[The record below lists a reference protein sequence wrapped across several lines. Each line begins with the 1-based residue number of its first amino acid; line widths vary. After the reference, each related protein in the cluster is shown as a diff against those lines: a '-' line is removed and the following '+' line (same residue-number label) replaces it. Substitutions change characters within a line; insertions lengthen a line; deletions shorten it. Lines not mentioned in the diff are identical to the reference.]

1 MKLDFNT
8 YPLSVYSQSTSKN
21 ILKLIG
27 GCIPQSRLSRSS
39 TGLAILSSFVSRA
52 AGAGLLSLIDNVS
65 IGLKGEKARKCLA
78 NLIREQT
85 NRVNRNPSK
94 LLEDAQLNLMASSCV
109 TGYLSSLESASFGN
123 GVKNMGKLLLGL
135 FSLQNPL
142 EVIAESVIEVSNKY
156 DDICQVYHI
165 AFLLTVYNSNTRLED
180 MIKRLITESLCNDDG
195 GESDF
200 SIKKRPVLFSGVQYK
215 TLEEN
220 EKNRMG
226 FLTEGTRGVGDLY
239 DSFVKW
245 RIDINAQ

>member
-65 IGLKGEKARKCLA
+65 LGLKGEKARKCLA

-85 NRVNRNPSK
+85 SRVNRNPSK
-94 LLEDAQLNLMASSCV
+94 LLEESQINLMATSCV
-109 TGYLSSLESASFGN
+109 TGYLGSLESASFGN
-123 GVKNMGKLLLGL
+123 GAKNIGKALIGIL
-135 FSLQNPL
+135 SLKNPL
-142 EVIAESVIEVSNKY
+142 EVIMESVTEVCDKY

-165 AFLLTVYNSNTRLED
+165 AFLLAVYNSNTRMED
-180 MIKRLITESLCNDDG
+180 TIKRLITESLCNDDG

-239 DSFVKW
+239 DPFVKW